1 MYVGRAAKMFVAPA
15 ERGQRPRVTEKTFGA
30 VSGATRGNGTEMKA
44 VNQAFEQK
52 KRKHK
57 KKNKKKMWLFRAT
70 PRKGGIEVEA
80 PALDCRNE
88 RS

>member
-1 MYVGRAAKMFVAPA
+1 MFVAPA

-52 KRKHK
+52 KKKHK
-57 KKNKKKMWLFRAT
+57 KKK
-70 PRKGGIEVEA
+70 
-80 PALDCRNE
+80 
-88 RS
+88 

>member
-57 KKNKKKMWLFRAT
+57 KKNNKKNVAFPSYPSEGRH
-70 PRKGGIEVEA
+70 
-80 PALDCRNE
+80 
-88 RS
+88 